1 MKAALLYGIN
11 DLRLEDIDVPVI
23 GDDEMLVKNRKSFVC
38 GTDVRMLKNGNK
50 NIAPGKG
57 LVIGHEFSGVIET
70 MGKNVTGFSK
80 GDRVFIAPNIGCGT
94 CFYCISGNSHMCN
107 DYQAFGIHINGGFSE
122 YTKIPGKAIL
132 HGNVIKLSNSISF
145 SEAALVEPF
154 SCVYNGFERAQIH
167 AGDTVLIQGA
177 GPIGIMHAKLAKM
190 AGASKIIVSD
200 VLAERLE
207 VVKNI
212 DTAFITVLS
221 GDVKKEVEIITGKT
235 GIDVSITACPSPEAQ
250 ALAVELGAVNGRIIF
265 FGGLPES
272 RQMVPINTNIIH
284 YKQLI
289 ISGTSKASPTQI
301 HKSIRLLESNLIQL
315 KDLISAEFPISQVGL
330 AFDKAIEA
338 KGLKYGITFEQ

>member
-11 DLRLEDIDVPVI
+11 DLRLEDIDVPAI
-23 GDDEMLVKNRKSFVC
+23 GDDEMLVRNKRSFVC

-50 NIAPGKG
+50 NIVPGKG
-57 LVIGHEFSGVIET
+57 LVIGHEFSGVIEKI
-70 MGKNVTGFSK
+70 GKNVAGYTK
-80 GDRVFIAPNIGCGT
+80 GERVFIAPNIGCGT
-94 CFYCISGNSHMCN
+94 CFHCISGNSHMCN
-107 DYQAFGIHINGGFSE
+107 DYQAFGIHIDGGFSE
-122 YTKIPGKAIL
+122 YSKIPAKAIQQ
-132 HGNVIKLSNSISF
+132 GNVIKLADSVSF

-154 SCVYNGFERAQIH
+154 SCVFNGFERAQISP
-167 AGDTVLIQGA
+167 GDTVLIQGA

-207 VVKNI
+207 VVKNV
-212 DTAFITVLS
+212 DPTFITVLS
-221 GDVKKEVEIITGKT
+221 EEVKSEVGKLTGKT

-250 ALAVELGAVNGRIIF
+250 MLAIELGAVNGRVIF

-272 RQMVPINTNIIH
+272 KQNVPINTNTIH

-289 ISGTSKASPTQI
+289 VSGTSKASPAQI
-301 HKSIRLLESNLIQL
+301 HQSIKLLESNLIQL
-315 KDLISAEFPISQVGL
+315 KDLISEEYPIENVKL

-338 KGLKYGITFEQ
+338 KGLKYGIAFE